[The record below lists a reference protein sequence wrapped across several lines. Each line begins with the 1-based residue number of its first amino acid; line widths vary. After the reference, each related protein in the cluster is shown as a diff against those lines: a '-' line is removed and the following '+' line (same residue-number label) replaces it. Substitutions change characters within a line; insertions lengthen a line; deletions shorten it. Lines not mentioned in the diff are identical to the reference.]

1 MTLVAEYI
9 LRVLPEPYSML
20 VAFILS
26 TNLVKGCFEQ
36 RRRAVK
42 SIASVKR

>member
-9 LRVLPEPYSML
+9 LRVLPEPNSML
-20 VAFILS
+20 NALILS

-42 SIASVKR
+42 SIANVKR

>member
-20 VAFILS
+20 IAFILS
-26 TNLVKGCFEQ
+26 TSLVKGCFEQ

-42 SIASVKR
+42 SIANVKR

>member
-20 VAFILS
+20 IALILS
-26 TNLVKGCFEQ
+26 V
-36 RRRAVK
+36 A
-42 SIASVKR
+42 IACSSPT